1 MTSHEAKCL
10 GVTLD
15 SDLSF
20 KPHIDNIVRSCN
32 LAIHNL
38 YVAKEYLTRDVL
50 VSTVIHEVFSKID
63 YCNALFLSL
72 PKQQLYRLQKLINRC
87 ARLIFSAPRRAHV
100 THMLRSLHW
109 LPIGPRIDFKILT
122 LTFKALVYH
131 QPRYINDVLKVSHRG
146 LFVQSF
152 ALGGHRF
159 ADRSF
164 THAAPALFNKLPSSV
179 RNSPSVEVFKNR
191 LKSFLFSDAFDHKL
205 DSLLTYVP
213 SDEFLIG
220 RR

>member
-1 MTSHEAKCL
+1 MY
-10 GVTLD
+10 
-15 SDLSF
+15 
-20 KPHIDNIVRSCN
+20 R
-32 LAIHNL
+32 
-38 YVAKEYLTRDVL
+38 EYSEL
-50 VSTVIHEVFSKID
+50 
-63 YCNALFLSL
+63 
-72 PKQQLYRLQKLINRC
+72 
-87 ARLIFSAPRRAHV
+87 
-100 THMLRSLHW
+100 
-109 LPIGPRIDFKILT
+109 IDFKILT
-122 LTFKALVYH
+122 LTFKALAHH
-131 QPRYINDVLKVSHRG
+131 QPRYLYDILKVSHRG
-146 LFVQSF
+146 LLVQSS
-152 ALGGHRF
+152 APGGHRF